1 MIDAGG
7 WFLQLNHCEGTYAK
21 TYKKKLGELSWK
33 DFKNFNQGNAKYAS
47 GYNVTKCGSKQNA
60 KVIDW
65 YEEILA
71 YIRYELGS
79 DISSNNNKENT
90 KTA

>member
-47 GYNVTKCGSKQNA
+47 GYNVTKCGSKQN
-60 KVIDW
+60 KI
-65 YEEILA
+65 IF
-71 YIRYELGS
+71 
-79 DISSNNNKENT
+79 SSS
-90 KTA
+90 